1 MWERGTETAN
11 RRDSVLM
18 LITFQMIFV
27 LMRERNHEMRMRNM
41 TEKHWRAWDGRK
53 LGGAASENSYTER
66 PTMAQVA

>member
-1 MWERGTETAN
+1 
-11 RRDSVLM
+11 M